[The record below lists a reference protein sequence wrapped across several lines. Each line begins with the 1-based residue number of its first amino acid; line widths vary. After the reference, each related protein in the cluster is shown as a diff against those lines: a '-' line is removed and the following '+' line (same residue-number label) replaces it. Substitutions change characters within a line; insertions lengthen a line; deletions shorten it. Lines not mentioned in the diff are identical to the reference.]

1 MKPKLIVCIKQRSPT
16 SDSCAGR
23 GSLALVDQ
31 LQQGIQKKGL
41 NIDLETVHC
50 LGECHQ
56 GPNMRLA
63 PGGEFFHGVETKDI
77 ETIIDKMADFLTKN
91 PP

>member
-1 MKPKLIVCIKQRSPT
+1 MKPKLIVCVKQRSQT

-23 GSLALVDQ
+23 GSLALADQ
-31 LQQGIQKKGL
+31 LQQGIRKKGL
-41 NIDLETVHC
+41 NIDLEKVHC

-63 PGGEFFHGVETKDI
+63 PGGEFFHGVEAKDI
-77 ETIIDKMADFLTKN
+77 AMIIDKAGDFFIKN